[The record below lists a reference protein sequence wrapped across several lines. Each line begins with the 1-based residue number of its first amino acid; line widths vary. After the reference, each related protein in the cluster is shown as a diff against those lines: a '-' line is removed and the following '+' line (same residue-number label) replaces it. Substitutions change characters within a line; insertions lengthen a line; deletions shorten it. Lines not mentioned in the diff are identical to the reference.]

1 MNELIK
7 EVVKSKGRR
16 CTCIAYEVECDNCPF
31 GEVDCTDKDLIYNI
45 AKSLIKEDKQM
56 VKILVAL
63 GAIQL
68 VALAF
73 MKATGDS
80 NKEFDDDV
88 ARMARIEKWRQD
100 NEKRR

>member
-7 EVVKSKGRR
+7 EV
-16 CTCIAYEVECDNCPF
+16 
-31 GEVDCTDKDLIYNI
+31 
-45 AKSLIKEDKQM
+45 

>member
-1 MNELIK
+1 M
-7 EVVKSKGRR
+7 
-16 CTCIAYEVECDNCPF
+16 
-31 GEVDCTDKDLIYNI
+31 
-45 AKSLIKEDKQM
+45 
-56 VKILVAL
+56 KILVIL

-73 MKATGDS
+73 MKAIGDS
-80 NKEFDDDV
+80 NKEFDDDI